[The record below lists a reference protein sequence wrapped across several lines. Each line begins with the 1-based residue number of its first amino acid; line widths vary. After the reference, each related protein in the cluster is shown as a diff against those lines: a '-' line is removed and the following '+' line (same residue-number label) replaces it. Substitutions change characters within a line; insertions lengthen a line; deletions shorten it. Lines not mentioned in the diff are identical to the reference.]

1 MLGFGM
7 IILIAF
13 FSYALLGMV
22 LFCQDVSLVVV
33 LDRFNL
39 SLNVT
44 LFSIQIGDFSDMVN
58 SIFTLLRIILG
69 DFDFPSMAKSQPI
82 LGPCYFVT
90 YVLAIFFIL
99 LVKILFCYDILLKT
113 NIIVKIF
120 CF

>member
-1 MLGFGM
+1 MLGFGV

-22 LFCQDVSLVVV
+22 LFCQDVSLEVVY
-33 LDRFNL
+33 DQFKF
-39 SLNVT
+39 SPNVP
-44 LFSIQIGDFSDMVN
+44 LFFIQIGDFSDMVN

-99 LVKILFCYDILLKT
+99 LVKTFFVMT
-113 NIIVKIF
+113 SF
-120 CF
+120 